1 MLRMAV
7 VLEDLAGEL
16 VYDAGPEAQQLG
28 STAIGIAHSD
38 GAAPPDSA
46 PINTRQV
53 VLVVSPGEE
62 TARPVVVAN
71 LAASYARAGL
81 RVLVM
86 STLDI
91 RSNEVAGAARDLA
104 QDATSVNLAVRVQA
118 TLVENVSSLSLSE
131 FVANSAQLVNRAP
144 GLIRAARDLADIVII
159 EAPPL
164 LAYHVCEGNPPG
176 RGRGSRC
183 G

>member
-7 VLEDLAGEL
+7 ILEDLAGEL
-16 VYDAGPEAQQLG
+16 VYDAGHPEAQPFG
-28 STAIGIAHSD
+28 STTIEVANLEAD
-38 GAAPPDSA
+38 RLDPQPL
-46 PINTRQV
+46 NTRQV

-91 RSNEVAGAARDLA
+91 RMNEVAGAAS
-104 QDATSVNLAVRVQA
+104 DA
-118 TLVENVSSLSLSE
+118 
-131 FVANSAQLVNRAP
+131 
-144 GLIRAARDLADIVII
+144 
-159 EAPPL
+159 
-164 LAYHVCEGNPPG
+164 H
-176 RGRGSRC
+176 
-183 G
+183 